1 MLFMLIKNIYGE
13 SPARHIVKVFAFCSN
28 KFFCIFELLMVQLR
42 SKWFKMKSITI
53 HNLDERLS
61 KLIEKKARESGT
73 SLNKTIKK
81 LLSQALGLTPKLDAA
96 KSDEFLDLSGVWDE
110 NDFQDF
116 NKNVEDL
123 GKVDP
128 EDWK

>member
-1 MLFMLIKNIYGE
+1 MLFILVKNLPRE
-13 SPARHIVKVFAFCSN
+13 SPARLMVKVFAFCGN
-28 KFFCIFELLMVQLR
+28 KFFRIFELLMVQFR

-81 LLSQALGLTPKLDAA
+81 LLSQALGLTPKVDSS
-96 KSDEFLDLSGVWDE
+96 KSDEFLDLSGVWNE

-116 NKNVEDL
+116 NNNVEDL